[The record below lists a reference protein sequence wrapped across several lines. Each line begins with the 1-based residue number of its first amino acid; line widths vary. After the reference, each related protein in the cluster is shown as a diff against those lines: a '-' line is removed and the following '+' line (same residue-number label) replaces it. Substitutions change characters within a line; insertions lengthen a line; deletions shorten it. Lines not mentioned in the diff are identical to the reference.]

1 MDYNS
6 MLNDLAAK
14 QAPSEEQSQE
24 VTQEQEQSQEVQQEQ
39 PQEAQQEETTTSG
52 QEQQQETTSTS
63 EDSSLTDDQ
72 VQSSEQTASEETSSG
87 EQQDDT
93 FVVETDEDMLK
104 FMSDRYEKEF
114 DLEKFKSFV
123 EGKDNTSF
131 ANDTVKEINDWVAK
145 GGDLKDYYE
154 FKLTDYNSLDDL
166 DVVKRE
172 YKQKYPS
179 LSNEQLERKL
189 TRDFKL
195 DEDKFDEDEIE
206 DAKIDLKLRADEARK
221 SFLDKANQ
229 YPASLESKA
238 KEQQQT
244 PEISQEEVRAFQE
257 SVSTSLKNL
266 KKIEGPDGFTYEV
279 KDNLKGKVE
288 TSPVDLG
295 ELFVEGD
302 NFNYDKYNEARYLL
316 NNFNDILQSAIA
328 HGESL
333 GLKKVK
339 EQRNN
344 STYEESP
351 REAPQVST
359 ERESLEKLS
368 RAFGA
373 SGGMR
378 I

>member
-1 MDYNS
+1 

-14 QAPSEEQSQE
+14 QAPSEEQGQDAPA
-24 VTQEQEQSQEVQQEQ
+24 QEQEQSQEAQQEQ
-39 PQEAQQEETTTSG
+39 PQEAQQQEETTTSG
-52 QEQQQETTSTS
+52 QEQQQEATSTS

-72 VQSSEQTASEETSSG
+72 VQSSEQTTIEETSSG
-87 EQQDDT
+87 EQKDDT

-123 EGKDNTSF
+123 EGKDNTGF

-189 TRDFKL
+189 NRDFKL

-238 KEQQQT
+238 KEQQQA
-244 PEISQEEVRAFQE
+244 PEISEEEVRAFQE

>member
-1 MDYNS
+1 

-24 VTQEQEQSQEVQQEQ
+24 LTQEQEQSQEVQQEQ
-39 PQEAQQEETTTSG
+39 PQEAQQQEETTVTS
-52 QEQQQETTSTS
+52 QEQQQEASETSS
-63 EDSSLTDDQ
+63 EDSSLTTDE

-114 DLEKFKSFV
+114 DLEKFKSFI

-131 ANDTVKEINDWVAK
+131 ANDTVKEINDWVTK

-154 FKLTDYNSLDDL
+154 FKLTDYNALEDL

-189 TRDFKL
+189 NRDFKL
-195 DEDKFDEDEIE
+195 NEDKFDEDEIE

-244 PEISQEEVRAFQE
+244 PEISEEEVRAFQE

-302 NFNYDKYNEARYLL
+302 NFNYNKYNEARYLL
-316 NNFNDILQSAIA
+316 NNIDDILQSAIA
-328 HGESL
+328 HGESQA
-333 GLKKVK
+333 LKKVK

-351 REAPQVST
+351 RSAPQTST

-368 RAFGA
+368 KMFGG

>member
-6 MLNDLAAK
+6 MLNDLAARETSIEDK
-14 QAPSEEQSQE
+14 GQE
-24 VTQEQEQSQEVQQEQ
+24 TQEQEVQQEQ
-39 PQEAQQEETTTSG
+39 TQEAQQEETTVTS
-52 QEQQQETTSTS
+52 QEQQQETSETSS
-63 EDSSLTDDQ
+63 EDSSLTTDE
-72 VQSSEQTASEETSSG
+72 VQSSEQTASEESSSG
-87 EQQDDT
+87 EQEDDT

-114 DLEKFKSFV
+114 DLEKFKSFI
-123 EGKDNTSF
+123 EGKDSSSF

-154 FKLTDYNSLDDL
+154 FKLTDYNALEDL
-166 DVVKRE
+166 EVVKRE

-189 TRDFKL
+189 NRDFKL

-221 SFLDKANQ
+221 SFLDKASQ

-244 PEISQEEVRAFQE
+244 PEISQEEVVAFQQ
-257 SVSTSLKNL
+257 SVSESLKNL
-266 KKIEGPDGFTYEV
+266 KKIDGPNGFTYEV

-288 TSPVDLG
+288 TSPIDLG

-302 NFNYDKYNEARYLL
+302 NFNYNKYNEARYLL

-328 HGESL
+328 HGESQA
-333 GLKKVK
+333 LKKVK

-351 REAPQVST
+351 RSTPQVST
-359 ERESLEKLS
+359 ERESLDKLS
-368 RAFGA
+368 RMFGG